1 MQQRRTLVVL
11 FVFIAAG
18 GLLFWN
24 LHHVTSPIRIS
35 NPRAVIA
42 TDGEGPASIYL
53 TFENTGGPD
62 VLRTMS
68 SPASEHVMIMGIDED
83 RAIVIPANSKPG
95 FSSDGAHAMI
105 NGLEPGLVDGTF
117 VPLVLEF
124 ERAGRV
130 PVKAQVSRGTGSA
143 GMDHSRHGG
152 VGHTVEEGE
161 TVPSIT
167 LDVQT
172 ARDGYR
178 VKIET
183 RNFEFFQPEADRS
196 EHVPGQ
202 GHAHLYLNGLK
213 LQRMYD
219 RSADIGALPPGSH
232 TVRVTL
238 NTNDH
243 KTYIVD
249 GEPVGAAVEIQ
260 SK

>member
-1 MQQRRTLVVL
+1 MQQWRTLVVL
-11 FVFIAAG
+11 FVLIAAG

-24 LHHVTSPIRIS
+24 LQHVTSPIKIS
-35 NPRAVIA
+35 NPRAVLA
-42 TDGEGPASIYL
+42 VDGEGPAAIYL
-53 TFENTGGPD
+53 TLENTGGPD

-83 RAIVIPANSKPG
+83 RTIAIPANSKPG

-130 PVKAQVSRGTGSA
+130 PLKAQVSRGTGSA
-143 GMDHSRHGG
+143 GMVHSMHGG
-152 VGHTVEEGE
+152 VGHAVGEGE
-161 TVPSIT
+161 PVPSII
-167 LDVQT
+167 LEVLPD
-172 ARDGYR
+172 RDGYR
-178 VKIET
+178 VTIET
-183 RNFEFFQPEADRS
+183 QNFAFFQPEADMS

-219 RSADIGALPPGSH
+219 LSAVIGALPSGRH

-243 KTYIVD
+243 KTYLVD
-249 GEPVGAAVEIQ
+249 GEPVGAEAEINVE
-260 SK
+260 

>member
-11 FVFIAAG
+11 FVLIAAG

-24 LHHVTSPIRIS
+24 LQHVTSPIRIS
-35 NPRAVIA
+35 NPRAVLSV
-42 TDGEGPASIYL
+42 DGEGPAAIYL
-53 TFENTGGPD
+53 TLENTGGPD
-62 VLRTMS
+62 VLKTMS
-68 SPASEHVMIMGIDED
+68 SMASEHVMIMGIDED
-83 RAIVIPANSKPG
+83 RPIVIPAGSKPG

-130 PVKAQVSRGTGSA
+130 SVKARVSRGTQA
-143 GMDHSRHGG
+143 VGMDHSQHGG
-152 VGHTVEEGE
+152 VGHTVEEE
-161 TVPSIT
+161 PVPSVA
-167 LDVQT
+167 LDVQA
-172 ARDGYR
+172 ARDVY
-178 VKIET
+178 VVTIET
-183 RNFEFFQPEADRS
+183 QNFEFFQPEADS
-196 EHVPGQ
+196 AEHMPGQ

-213 LQRMYD
+213 LQRMFD
-219 RSADIGALPPGSH
+219 HSATIGALPPGRH

-249 GEPVGAAVEIQ
+249 GQPVGAATEINVE
-260 SK
+260 